1 MNKVTL
7 HGRIAQDPYVT
18 TTQSGQTVARV
29 TIAVDRY
36 TKAGEERKADF
47 IPCTAWGNTAQFLA
61 KYFQKGKEILA
72 EGRIQTGS
80 YTNQDG
86 KKVYTFDVI
95 AENVEFVE
103 SKSASAS
110 ATPANADG
118 FVNIPDGVE
127 DPGLPFN

>member
-1 MNKVTL
+1 MNRVVLK
-7 HGRIAQDPYVT
+7 GRVAKDPDVK
-18 TTQSGQTVARV
+18 TTQSGQTFTRV

-80 YTNQDG
+80 YTNQDC
-86 KKVYTFDVI
+86 KKIYTTDVVLDR
-95 AENVEFVE
+95 VEFCG
-103 SKSASAS
+103 SK
-110 ATPANADG
+110 TQADTAAEP
-118 FVNIPDGVE
+118 V
-127 DPGLPFN
+127 PF

>member
-1 MNKVTL
+1 MK
-7 HGRIAQDPYVT
+7 GRIAKEPEVKT
-18 TTQSGQTVARV
+18 TVSGQTFARL

-36 TKAGEERKADF
+36 AKAGEERKADF

-86 KKVYTFDVI
+86 KKVYTTDVVLDR
-95 AENVEFVE
+95 VEFCGSAGTG
-103 SKSASAS
+103 SKKEQVDDAE
-110 ATPANADG
+110 P
-118 FVNIPDGVE
+118 V
-127 DPGLPFN
+127 PF